1 MEPKDVFVIASN
13 NKGKINE
20 FKTLLSP
27 AEIIPQSEIVQI
39 EVDETGSTFFENA
52 LLKAK
57 GVAEFTNHC
66 VIADDSGLIVP
77 ALNNEPGLKSAR
89 YASDNASDNENKE
102 KLKSEMRRLGFEE
115 MPAYFV
121 CVLVMITSKD
131 DPLPLYVEGRS
142 NGTIKTKSIGDHG
155 FGYDDMFYPD
165 GYSGSFASINAST
178 RLKLSHRGVAFAALK
193 ERLK

>member
-1 MEPKDVFVIASN
+1 MGPNDVFVIASN

-27 AEIIPQSEIVQI
+27 AEIIPQSEIVQL

-121 CVLVMITSKD
+121 CVLVMITSKV
-131 DPLPLYVEGRS
+131 LFR
-142 NGTIKTKSIGDHG
+142 
-155 FGYDDMFYPD
+155 FM
-165 GYSGSFASINAST
+165 
-178 RLKLSHRGVAFAALK
+178 
-193 ERLK
+193 